1 MSSQC
6 LLLAV
11 DQAQSVFLVAL
22 CLLAA
27 GDVKACFHVGDTP
40 MDIQAALAAGS
51 VAVGVATGIYS
62 RQQLEE
68 CAGGAAAGSVVLL
81 DSLEDTDAV
90 LKAFQLQ

>member
-1 MSSQC
+1 MAAC
-6 LLLAV
+6 AV
-11 DQAQSVFLVAL
+11 F
-22 CLLAA
+22 LLAA

-68 CAGGAAAGSVVLL
+68 CGAGAAAGSVVVMN
-81 DSLEDTDAV
+81 SLEDTDAV
-90 LKAFQLQ
+90 LKALQLQ